1 MSFDISCVNKIKLEK
16 KEDFDKS
23 IFSNVYNKAGLLV
36 GKIMDENSNNGKAD
50 KDMQFAEENYI
61 CNIIAFIGKRGMGKS
76 SAMLSFACSLEKN
89 FLIMPKIDM
98 SMVTKN
104 ESLLDII
111 LASMWEKYDREN
123 SIKSSQTDLRKQ
135 FVDVKDSYVRFK
147 NMEKKNSE
155 DELYSAKEFKKLA
168 KSLRFRESFSAL
180 VEDFLAMMIND
191 NAIAKADRYLVFA
204 IDDLDLVSNN
214 QGEVLEQIKNFLSI
228 PNVIV
233 LTTLDIER
241 SILSKRNELDK
252 QFYTKYRYDSDV
264 DNVMEYA
271 SDYIAKIIPFNRR
284 IYMPDIHE
292 EAKEHMIDLDKYS
305 KIIDIESDGKYHMYI
320 DYERF
325 CNLILYKYTG
335 ILTDS
340 KMGCIFGEHES
351 LRGIVNGLNELCD
364 SVTNNEPDKAVESWI
379 KKEITVLADRI
390 NSEEMYNFYI
400 NYSRY
405 PNYRFEDLMVQ
416 SIYYFCKNQDYMY
429 KSDFEKAISDF
440 ENSLNDITY
449 SDMLAFFVTIKRKL
463 YINDWNK
470 IKNAFWVYSITHK
483 EEKTIDILSRCIR
496 DASGKSI
503 EHDLYLP
510 NVFALKI
517 TDIRKEGTGFNSND
531 YKELVDVI
539 KCMLFTDVKRLLNR
553 QYQIKG
559 SAINQMQ
566 QNSEVL
572 PNPEDEIMEM
582 QIDGMAIKISFDS
595 FIDNICN
602 YEERCKELTEW
613 ILGTIYSSDEMQLIK
628 INREDIS
635 DQIYNRLNLEKWK
648 TWMNSAAFKNV
659 GELFPLQSLG
669 YMVGLAERLDSNLRK
684 EQTQLFSV
692 LYRIVRETITN
703 YMKETEKYY
712 FMNGMSD
719 RKSESWDQL
728 LDIVDIESINEDKKK
743 LMITVLKDDNQF
755 HSPTM

>member
-191 NAIAKADRYLVFA
+191 NTIAKADRYLVFA

-305 KIIDIESDGKYHMYI
+305 KIIDIESAGNYPKYI
-320 DYERF
+320 DYEHF

-335 ILTDS
+335 ILTDP

-364 SVTNNEPDKAVESWI
+364 SVTSNEPDKAVESWI
-379 KKEITVLADRI
+379 KKEIMVLADKI
-390 NSEEMYNFYI
+390 NSEKLYNFYI

-405 PNYRFEDLMVQ
+405 PSYRFADFMVQ
-416 SIYYFCKNQDYMY
+416 SIYYFFISQNYIY
-429 KSDFEKAISDF
+429 ESDF
-440 ENSLNDITY
+440 ENSLNGITYSDITY
-449 SDMLAFFVTIKRKL
+449 SDMLAFLVTIKRRL
-463 YINDWNK
+463 YINAWNN
-470 IKNAFWVYSITHK
+470 IKNALWLYSITH
-483 EEKTIDILSRCIR
+483 EEKKTTEILSGCIR
-496 DASGKSI
+496 EASGKLI
-503 EHDLYLP
+503 EQEMYLP
-510 NVFALKI
+510 NLFDFEL
-517 TDIRKEGTGFNSND
+517 TDIRKQGGCLSIKD
-531 YKELVDVI
+531 YNEIIDVI
-539 KCMLFTDVKRLLNR
+539 KCMLFTDTKRILNR
-553 QYQIKG
+553 KYFGKRN
-559 SAINQMQ
+559 AKKQMDK
-566 QNSEVL
+566 NSEIL
-572 PNPEDEIMEM
+572 SKPDDDIIEM
-582 QIDGMAIKISFDS
+582 QMDGLAIKISFDS
-595 FIDNICN
+595 FIDNILN
-602 YEERCKELTEW
+602 YESRCMELIEW
-613 ILGTIYSSDEMQLIK
+613 ILDSIYFSNKMCFISMNRDEVYNQLYHGLN
-628 INREDIS
+628 IN
-635 DQIYNRLNLEKWK
+635 KWK
-648 TWMNSAAFKNV
+648 KMRKGGKFKNI

-684 EQTQLFSV
+684 ERTQLFSV
-692 LYRIVRETITN
+692 IYRIFRKTITD
-703 YMKETEKYY
+703 YMREAEEYY
-712 FMNGMSD
+712 LLDGMPTT
-719 RKSESWDQL
+719 KSELWERL
-728 LDIVDIESINEDKKK
+728 LDIVNIEGISEERKK
-743 LMITVLKDDNQF
+743 LMITGSFKDDNQF
-755 HSPTM
+755 PSPTM